1 MEDVCHYSRS
11 PAWEEL
17 DPDKGPGSAAR
28 LHPHV
33 VGAVSVSG
41 AADESSDSE
50 VEQEGPQK
58 LIRKVSTSGQIRS
71 KTSIKEGLLLK
82 QTSSFQRWKKR
93 YFKLR
98 GRTLYYAKD
107 AKSLIFDEVDLSD
120 ASVAESST
128 KNANNSFT
136 VITPFRRLI
145 LCAENRK
152 EMEDWI
158 SSLKSVQSR
167 EHYETAQF
175 NVEHFSGMHN
185 WYACSHARPTFC
197 NVCKDSLSGV
207 TSHGL
212 SCEVCK
218 FKAHKRCAV
227 RATNNCKWTT
237 LASIGK
243 DIIEDEDGIAM
254 PHQWLEGNLPV
265 SAKCAVCDKTCGSVL
280 RLQDWRCLW
289 CKAMVHTA
297 CMDVYSRKCPLGQCK
312 VSIIPPTA
320 LNSID
325 SDGFWKATCPPS
337 CASPL
342 LVFVNSKSGDNQ
354 GVKFLRRF
362 KQLLNPAQVFDLVN
376 GGPHLGLRLFQKFD
390 NFRILVCGG
399 DGSVGWVLSEIDKLN
414 LHKQCQ
420 LGVLPL
426 GTGNDLARVLG
437 WGPSCDDDTQLPQ
450 TLEKLERAS
459 TKMLDRWS
467 IMTYEIKIPP
477 ERGRPDAPDASDGRQ
492 FDISAYE
499 DSVAAHLTKILKS
512 EQHSVVIS
520 SAKILCETV
529 KDLVAK
535 VEKAYE
541 KSAENAEDCDSI
553 SLKCAILNEKLDS
566 LLRAL
571 DTERQAPPPRAAPP
585 IVEEEEEEEEEEAA
599 AEDAEEEKA
608 DEEAPGE
615 ESLTELKEKLEEEE
629 TEKGGG
635 ALKSRQ
641 QLTLRADSLKKA
653 LRQIVRQ
660 AERVVDEQNANTDE
674 SEPTSPLEFRKDS
687 EEENRD
693 SEKDE
698 DTKELEALAPVKTVC
713 SPTDRRGSRSTQS
726 YASFSITPFTTS
738 KENLPV
744 LNTRIICPGLR
755 AGLAAS
761 IAGSS
766 IISKMLLANIDPL
779 GATPFID
786 PDLDCLEGYM
796 EKCVMNNYFGI
807 GLDAKIS
814 LEFNNKRE
822 EHPEKC
828 RSRTKNMMWYGVLGT
843 KELLQ
848 RTYKNLEQKVQL
860 ECDGQYIPLPS
871 LQGIAVLNIPSY
883 AGGTNFWGGTK
894 EDDIFCAPSFDD
906 KILEVVAVFGS
917 MQMAVSRVIK
927 LQHHRIAQCR
937 TVKITILGEEGVP
950 VQVDGEAWIQPP
962 GLIKIQ
968 HKNRA
973 QMLTRDRAFENTL
986 KSWEDKLK
994 FDKPPLRP
1002 HLYPQH
1008 SVDLAGEDEAPAVR
1022 LCARAAEELI
1032 TRICEAAKSNGLLEQ
1047 ELAHAVNAASHAINK
1062 THPKFPESLS
1072 RNTAI
1077 EVASTVKALYN
1088 ETESLLVGRISL
1100 QLEPAEEEQ
1109 LSGALQSLELE
1120 LGKVGEIPWLYRILQ
1135 PDDEEDHSLA
1145 YGKRNSRGGSGG
1157 VFRIVPKFK
1166 KEKAAK
1172 KGSPQSGSGDLESGS
1187 HEENPPGNEG
1197 PGQDLHA

>member
-1 MEDVCHYSRS
+1 MRRS
-11 PAWEEL
+11 VASVWTGRAGWNHNQQQNRDSAPFLISIYKRRVAH
-17 DPDKGPGSAAR
+17 PRCAKGPPSAAGI
-28 LHPHV
+28 HAHV
-33 VGAVSVSG
+33 VGAVAGSG
-41 AADESSDSE
+41 ATEESSDSE
-50 VEQEGPQK
+50 AEQEGPQK

-128 KNANNSFT
+128 KNVNNSFT

-297 CMDVYSRKCPLGQCK
+297 CMDLYPRKCPLGQCK

-450 TLEKLERAS
+450 ILEKLERAS

-477 ERGRPDAPDASDGRQ
+477 KHSCPTTPEGADDCQ
-492 FDISAYE
+492 FHISTYE
-499 DSVAAHLTKILKS
+499 DSVATHLTKILNS
-512 EQHSVVIS
+512 EQHSVIIS

-529 KDLVAK
+529 KDFVAK
-535 VEKAYE
+535 VGKAYE
-541 KSAENAEDCDSI
+541 KSTENAEECDSM

-566 LLRAL
+566 LLQTLNTECQAL
-571 DTERQAPPPRAAPP
+571 PPLPLSTPP
-585 IVEEEEEEEEEEAA
+585 IVEEEQEEEEEEEEAS
-599 AEDAEEEKA
+599 
-608 DEEAPGE
+608 E

-629 TEKGGG
+629 TEKGVAGG
-635 ALKSRQ
+635 SPHQLFKSRE
-641 QLTLRADSLKKA
+641 QLMLRANSLKKA
-653 LRQIVRQ
+653 VRQVIEQ
-660 AERVVDEQNANTDE
+660 AERGTCTELQD
-674 SEPTSPLEFRKDS
+674 KDS
-687 EEENRD
+687 DSEDENRD

-698 DTKELEALAPVKTVC
+698 DTKELEAVSCKRV
-713 SPTDRRGSRSTQS
+713 SRSTQS
-726 YASFSITPFTTS
+726 YSSFTITPFTTS

-766 IISKMLLANIDPL
+766 IISKMLLANIDPFGSCL
-779 GATPFID
+779 FLMPSSIFVTVMLFVGHILHYCFVFLP
-786 PDLDCLEGYM
+786 LDGYM

-937 TVKITILGEEGVP
+937 TVKITILGDEGVP
-950 VQVDGEAWIQPP
+950 IQVDGEAWIQPP
-962 GLIKIQ
+962 GVIKIQ

-994 FDKPPLRP
+994 YDKPPLRP
-1002 HLYPQH
+1002 HLYPQQ
-1008 SVDLAGEDEAPAVR
+1008 SVDLATEEEAGLVQI
-1022 LCARAAEELI
+1022 CARAAEELI
-1032 TRICEAAKSNGLLEQ
+1032 TRICEAAKTNGLLEQ

-1062 THPKFPESLS
+1062 THPKFPESLT

-1077 EVASTVKALYN
+1077 EVASTVKALHN
-1088 ETESLLVGRISL
+1088 ETESLLLGRVSL
-1100 QLEPAEEEQ
+1100 QLDPPEEEQ
-1109 LSGALQSLELE
+1109 LSSALQSVELE
-1120 LGKVGEIPWLYRILQ
+1120 LGKLGEVPWLYHILQ
-1135 PDDEEDHSLA
+1135 PNEEEVSITELLTVVAH
-1145 YGKRNSRGGSGG
+1145 
-1157 VFRIVPKFK
+1157 VFTDITSSTFGPNDFVMILWWKC
-1166 KEKAAK
+1166 
-1172 KGSPQSGSGDLESGS
+1172 LE
-1187 HEENPPGNEG
+1187 N
-1197 PGQDLHA
+1197 